1 MKKALITG
9 ITGQDGSYLAELLVE
24 KDYQV
29 FGFARPDS
37 DIQNVPKSV
46 QVIYGDMADK
56 DSLIKAVQQS
66 NPDEVYN
73 LGGISDLKTAFAN
86 PELTMKVN
94 YEAVGILLNECVKI
108 NPKVKFLQASSSE
121 IFVPQSNPLEENS
134 PRDWETK
141 NPYAKAKMLVD
152 RDFIEKAQKD
162 GIFACSAI
170 LFNHESPR
178 RLKSVTTKIVSS
190 LKKIRD
196 GKEKVLSVGNINMK
210 RDWGYAKDY
219 VEALWKILQ
228 SESPKDFI
236 VATGK
241 NYSIKYLIDLVAQKL
256 NMKITWIG
264 DELDARVIDV
274 NGQVIVE
281 VSKDFYKPNEEYP
294 KVGNI
299 SVINSFI
306 GWKPATSFEELIN
319 ILINRDF

>member
-9 ITGQDGSYLAELLVE
+9 IAGQDGSYLAELLLE
-24 KDYQV
+24 KGYQV

-37 DIQNVPKSV
+37 NLKDVSKSV
-46 QVIYGDMADK
+46 QVICGDMADK
-56 DSLIKAVQQS
+56 DSLLKAVQQS

-94 YEAVGILLNECVKI
+94 YEAVGVLLNECIKI

-121 IFVPQSNPLEENS
+121 IFVPQLDPLEENS

-141 NPYAKAKMLVD
+141 NPYAKAKMLAD

-190 LKKIRD
+190 LKNIRE
-196 GKEKVLSVGNINMK
+196 GKEKVLLVGNINMK

-219 VEALWKILQ
+219 VEAMWSMLQ
-228 SESPKDFI
+228 LESPRDFV

-256 NMKITWIG
+256 NMKITWLG
-264 DELDARVIDV
+264 DELDTRAVDA

-281 VSKDFYKPNEEYP
+281 VSKDFYKPDEKYP
-294 KVGNI
+294 KVGKI
-299 SVINSFI
+299 DVIQGFT
-306 GWKPATSFEELIN
+306 GWKPRTSFEELVN
-319 ILINRDF
+319 ILINKAF